1 MRSLEPAFSAA
12 LRRLPGGCFAKM
24 PRSQAMSAVPPQTSL
39 TNMCTYFH
47 PWPKHRSMFII
58 YGSRRASSTSPMEE
72 SASKVGDMEIS
83 NSFNLESIYGGGMNA
98 AATNGAEGQTG
109 GEKRKAAAPAKP
121 LGLGGVRRRFERGQK
136 LSMVTAYDFP
146 SGRFARQAGVELV
159 LVGDSLGNCRLGLSD
174 TVGVTM
180 EDMLRATQAVRR
192 GVDATGNATSPKP
205 LVIGDMPFGSYLT
218 MEDALRNAAAFR
230 VAGADVVKLEGGGH
244 LAPVVKALT
253 NAGIAVMSHIGLE
266 PQRALLQGGFR
277 LQGTSAASAMDIIAD
292 AKELNGAGAVLLV
305 VEMVPEEVGTA
316 VQASVSCPVIGIGA
330 GGKVAGQVLVCDDM
344 LGMHGRPPSFAKMFV
359 DVGRASTEAYENYV
373 KEVRSGQFPGDKYSR
388 HMPAEELQK
397 LQQLLPQ
404 VQLQDTVQES
414 ADSPVV
420 NGHTASSS
428 RSQSTSGSFGFELL
442 QGRLL
447 PVQRHS
453 AGVRLAGARG
463 ISQAA
468 GTSTGTRTE
477 PQRLCS
483 NAELIAWRRKVAE
496 QGRRVAFVPT
506 MGNLHEGHLEL
517 IDAAKQR
524 ADEAIVSIFVNPSQF
539 ASHEDLDTYP
549 RTLEED
555 MQKLRERGATA
566 LFTPFANELYP
577 TGIPGGTMVVPHF
590 VEGKSEAAD
599 RPHFFSGVATV
610 CLKFFN
616 LLQPDVAIFGQK
628 DAMQCVIIAR
638 MLEDLM
644 LDHRIALHVVPISRE
659 FDGVARSSRNSYLS
673 PSMRQKAPAIYKALC
688 AATSAAGASP
698 GSVRSSVRRELESQE
713 LEVSYISVAD
723 TRFMNEKADEAD
735 LSNSVVSIC
744 CVMKEEGH
752 RTCRLLDNVLVP
764 AR

>member
-1 MRSLEPAFSAA
+1 MKSLEPAFSAA

-24 PRSQAMSAVPPQTSL
+24 PRSQAMTAIPPQTSV
-39 TNMCTYFH
+39 TNMYTYFH
-47 PWPKHRSMFII
+47 TWPKHRSKFII
-58 YGSRRASSTSPMEE
+58 YGARSNASMTTRLDDQKKAPDQNNGEDP
-72 SASKVGDMEIS
+72 VNG
-83 NSFNLESIYGGGMNA
+83 LESLYGGVNGA
-98 AATNGAEGQTG
+98 GTNGAEGTTG
-109 GEKRKAAAPAKP
+109 GEKPKAAAAKP
-121 LGLGGVRRRFERGQK
+121 LGLAGVRRRFERGEK

-159 LVGDSLGNCRLGLSD
+159 LVGDSLGNCRLGLPD

-180 EDMLRATQAVRR
+180 EDMIRATTAVRR
-192 GVDATGNATSPKP
+192 GVDAAGAATSPKP

-230 VAGADVVKLEGGGH
+230 VAGADVVKLEGGSH
-244 LAPVVKALT
+244 LAPVVRALT

-277 LQGTSAASAMDIIAD
+277 LQGTSATSAMEIISD
-292 AKELNGAGAVLLV
+292 AKELSGAGCVLLV

-316 VQASVSCPVIGIGA
+316 VQASISCPVIGIGA

-344 LGMHGRPPSFAKMFV
+344 LGMHGRPPSFAKMFA
-359 DVGRASTEAYENYV
+359 DVGRASAMAYETYV

-388 HMPAEELQK
+388 HMPAEELHK

-404 VQLQDTVQES
+404 VPLLSLTQEPAETS
-414 ADSPVV
+414 TV
-420 NGHTASSS
+420 NGHSASSH
-428 RSQSTSGSFGFELL
+428 RTPGSFGFELL
-442 QGRLL
+442 HGRLL
-447 PVQRHS
+447 PVQRL
-453 AGVRLAGARG
+453 AVNGARLAGTRG

-468 GTSTGTRTE
+468 TGTRIE
-477 PQRLCS
+477 PKRLCS
-483 NAELIAWRRKVAE
+483 NAELIDWRRQVAE

-517 IDAAKQR
+517 VDAALQR

-555 MQKLRERGATA
+555 VQKLRERGATA
-566 LFTPFANELYP
+566 LFTPSANEMYP
-577 TGIPGGTMVVPHF
+577 TGSPGGTMVVPHF

-599 RPHFFSGVATV
+599 RPHFFTGVATV

-616 LLQPDVAIFGQK
+616 LVQPDVAIFGQK
-628 DAMQCVIIAR
+628 DAMQCVVIAR
-638 MLEDLM
+638 MLEDLL
-644 LDHRIALHVVPISRE
+644 LDHRIALHVVPTSRE
-659 FDGVARSSRNSYLS
+659 SDGVARSSRNSYLS

-688 AATSAAGASP
+688 AATTAKGASP
-698 GSVRSSVRRELESQE
+698 WSVRTSVREDLETQG

-744 CVMKEEGH
+744 CIMKEEGH
-752 RTCRLLDNVLVP
+752 RTCRLLDTVLVP
-764 AR
+764 AGA

>member
-1 MRSLEPAFSAA
+1 
-12 LRRLPGGCFAKM
+12 
-24 PRSQAMSAVPPQTSL
+24 
-39 TNMCTYFH
+39 
-47 PWPKHRSMFII
+47 MFII
-58 YGSRRASSTSPMEE
+58 YGSRHASTTAQPVEQNTKTQVMDVSE
-72 SASKVGDMEIS
+72 K
-83 NSFNLESIYGGGMNA
+83 NSGTYSMDGIYGGINA
-98 AATNGAEGQTG
+98 AGVNGAEGQTG
-109 GEKRKAAAPAKP
+109 GEKPKAAAAAKP
-121 LGLGGVRRRFERGQK
+121 LGLAGVRRRFERGQK

-180 EDMLRATQAVRR
+180 EDMLRATTAVRR
-192 GVDATGNATSPKP
+192 GVDAPGPATSPKP

-277 LQGTSAASAMDIIAD
+277 LQGTSASSAMELVSD
-292 AKELNGAGAVLLV
+292 AKELNTAGAVLLV

-344 LGMHGRPPSFAKMFV
+344 LGMHGRPPSFAKMFF
-359 DVGRASTEAYENYV
+359 DVGRASAEAYENYV

-388 HMPAEELQK
+388 HMPQEELDK

-404 VQLQDTVQES
+404 VPLQNPAQEPS
-414 ADSPVV
+414 ETPAV
-420 NGHTASSS
+420 NGHTATPS
-428 RSQSTSGSFGFELL
+428 RSQGTGGSFGFELL

-447 PVQRHS
+447 PVQRHAVGTS
-453 AGVRLAGARG
+453 VRRVPAGLRG
-463 ISQAA
+463 ISQVSLDREA
-468 GTSTGTRTE
+468 GSGRAE
-477 PQRLCS
+477 LQRLSS
-483 NAELIAWRRKVAE
+483 NAELIAWRQRVAE

-517 IDAAKQR
+517 IDAALQR
-524 ADEAIVSIFVNPSQF
+524 GDEAIVSIFVNPSQF

-566 LFTPFANELYP
+566 LFTPLAKELYP
-577 TGIPGGTMVVPHF
+577 TGSPGGTMVVPHF

-628 DAMQCVIIAR
+628 DAMQCVVIAR

-644 LDHRIALHVVPISRE
+644 LDHRIALHVVPTSRE
-659 FDGVARSSRNSYLS
+659 SDGVARSSRNSYLS
-673 PSMRQKAPAIYKALC
+673 PKMRQKAPAIYKALC
-688 AATSAAGASP
+688 AATTATGATP
-698 GSVRSSVRRELESQE
+698 GSVRASVRGDLERQE

-723 TRFMNEKADEAD
+723 TRFMNEKADEAE

-744 CVMKEEGH
+744 CIMKEEGH

>member
-1 MRSLEPAFSAA
+1 MGRSPA
-12 LRRLPGGCFAKM
+12 
-24 PRSQAMSAVPPQTSL
+24 T
-39 TNMCTYFH
+39 
-47 PWPKHRSMFII
+47 
-58 YGSRRASSTSPMEE
+58 
-72 SASKVGDMEIS
+72 
-83 NSFNLESIYGGGMNA
+83 
-98 AATNGAEGQTG
+98 
-109 GEKRKAAAPAKP
+109 
-121 LGLGGVRRRFERGQK
+121 
-136 LSMVTAYDFP
+136 
-146 SGRFARQAGVELV
+146 
-159 LVGDSLGNCRLGLSD
+159 
-174 TVGVTM
+174 
-180 EDMLRATQAVRR
+180 
-192 GVDATGNATSPKP
+192 
-205 LVIGDMPFGSYLT
+205 
-218 MEDALRNAAAFR
+218 
-230 VAGADVVKLEGGGH
+230 
-244 LAPVVKALT
+244 
-253 NAGIAVMSHIGLE
+253 
-266 PQRALLQGGFR
+266 
-277 LQGTSAASAMDIIAD
+277 GTSAASAMDIIAD

-344 LGMHGRPPSFAKMFV
+344 LGMHGRPPSFAKMFF

-404 VQLQDTVQES
+404 S

-420 NGHTASSS
+420 NGHTASFS
-428 RSQSTSGSFGFELL
+428 RSQSASGSFGFELL

-447 PVQRHS
+447 PVQRHGV

-468 GTSTGTRTE
+468 GTGTRTE

-628 DAMQCVIIAR
+628 DAMQCVVIAR

-644 LDHRIALHVVPISRE
+644 LDHKIALHVVPTSRE
-659 FDGVARSSRNSYLS
+659 SDGVARSSRNSYLS
-673 PSMRQKAPAIYKALC
+673 PSMRLKAPAIYKALC
-688 AATSAAGASP
+688 AATSADNASP
-698 GSVRSSVRRELESQE
+698 GWVRSSVRRELESQE

-752 RTCRLLDNVLVP
+752 RTCRLLDNILVP